1 MQRYS
6 FATKAFT
13 RCLPLRSPSKPS
25 LFALINNAQ
34 ALNTNPSNA
43 KTSATSYNI
52 QSLRLVSSNSGSN
65 KSGGGTKAAVFG
77 SVAVLSLFGGTLG
90 YAGIDPEFRAYVEG
104 VLPGAKEAFDTILGN
119 VGQDEW

>member
-25 LFALINNAQ
+25 SFALINNAQ
-34 ALNTNPSNA
+34 ALKTNPSNA

-104 VLPGAKEAFDTILGN
+104 VIPGAKEAFDTIIGN

>member
-1 MQRYS
+1 MKTNS
-6 FATKAFT
+6 SNGKTTATFY
-13 RCLPLRSPSKPS
+13 
-25 LFALINNAQ
+25 
-34 ALNTNPSNA
+34 NTH
-43 KTSATSYNI
+43 
-52 QSLRLVSSNSGSN
+52 SLRHMSSNSGSN

-104 VLPGAKEAFDTILGN
+104 LIPGAKEAFDTILGN